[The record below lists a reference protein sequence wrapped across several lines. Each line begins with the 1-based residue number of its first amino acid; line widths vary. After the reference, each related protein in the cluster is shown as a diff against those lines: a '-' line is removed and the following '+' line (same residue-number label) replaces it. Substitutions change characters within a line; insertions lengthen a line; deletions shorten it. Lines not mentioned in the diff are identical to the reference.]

1 MARIQTKTASKPKR
15 GAPSS
20 ELLSAEALEP
30 IKAGA
35 VAMEQKSLGEFGPY
49 LAMRP
54 LGRQVQEA
62 LDSTLRDLAPGGVL
76 ALDFDGVEM
85 MDYSFADEAIGTI
98 FSRMSGKEYPD
109 RYMVLLVKDDP
120 VSHALL
126 ENVEVAL
133 AQREAA
139 AIVVPV
145 DDLGELRRTLADPNA
160 DGDAQIDWRVIGK
173 LPDHLVETLDA
184 VMKRGTATV
193 RDVVEALSLES
204 VTACN
209 NRIARLHQ
217 LRLVRRK
224 AAIVPEGG
232 RLYCYSGVF

>member
-1 MARIQTKTASKPKR
+1 MSKTGVKR
-15 GAPSS
+15 RVMRM
-20 ELLSAEALEP
+20 SAM
-30 IKAGA
+30 KT
-35 VAMEQKSLGEFGPY
+35 QSLGQFGPY

-54 LGRQVQEA
+54 LGRQVQDA
-62 LDSTLRDLAPGGVL
+62 LDAALRALPPGGVL

-85 MDYSFADEAIGTI
+85 MDYSFADEALGTI
-98 FSRMSGKEYPD
+98 YSRMGGKEYPD
-109 RYMVLLVKDDP
+109 RYMVLLVKDDA
-120 VSHALL
+120 VSQSLL

-133 AQREAA
+133 MQRDAA
-139 AIVVPV
+139 AIAVPAEELDSLV
-145 DDLGELRRTLADPNA
+145 KALEAERESAKAGPKSGEEVA
-160 DGDAQIDWRVIGK
+160 WRVIGK
-173 LPDHLVETLDA
+173 LPDHLIETLGA
-184 VMKRGTATV
+184 VMNQGQSTV
-193 RDVVEALSLES
+193 RDIVDTLHLDS

>member
-1 MARIQTKTASKPKR
+1 MAKMHK
-15 GAPSS
+15 
-20 ELLSAEALEP
+20 
-30 IKAGA
+30 
-35 VAMEQKSLGEFGPY
+35 KSLGEFGPF

-54 LGRQVQEA
+54 LGRQVQESIDEA
-62 LDSTLRDLAPGGVL
+62 LRALPAGGVL
-76 ALDFDGVEM
+76 AIDFDGVEM
-85 MDYSFADEAIGTI
+85 MDYSFADEALGTI

-109 RYMVLLVKDDP
+109 RYLVLLVKDDP
-120 VSHALL
+120 VAIALL

-133 AQREAA
+133 SQRDAA
-139 AIVVPV
+139 AITVPIS
-145 DDLGELRRTLADPNA
+145 ELPQLELTLAREDEAATGN
-160 DGDAQIDWRVIGK
+160 GKSTVKWRVIGK
-173 LPDHLVETLDA
+173 LPDHLIETLGA
-184 VMKRGTATV
+184 VMNQGQATV
-193 RDVVEALSLES
+193 RDVVEALQLDS

>member
-1 MARIQTKTASKPKR
+1 MAKMHK
-15 GAPSS
+15 
-20 ELLSAEALEP
+20 
-30 IKAGA
+30 
-35 VAMEQKSLGEFGPY
+35 KSLGEFGSF

-54 LGRQVQEA
+54 LGRQVQESIDEA
-62 LDSTLRDLAPGGVL
+62 LRELPPGGVL
-76 ALDFDGVEM
+76 AVDFDGVEM
-85 MDYSFADEAIGTI
+85 MDYSFADEALGTI

-109 RYMVLLVKDDP
+109 RYLVLIVKDDP

-133 AQREAA
+133 SQRDAA
-139 AIVVPV
+139 AITVPL
-145 DDLGELRRTLADPNA
+145 DELPRLQLTIEQEEGEKTGGTAVTT
-160 DGDAQIDWRVIGK
+160 WRVIGK
-173 LPDHLVETLDA
+173 LPDHLIETLGA
-184 VMKRGTATV
+184 VMNQGQATV
-193 RDVVEALSLES
+193 RDVVEALQLDS

>member
-1 MARIQTKTASKPKR
+1 MS
-15 GAPSS
+15 
-20 ELLSAEALEP
+20 
-30 IKAGA
+30 
-35 VAMEQKSLGEFGPY
+35 VMETKSLGDFGPY

-54 LGRQVQEA
+54 LGRQVQDA
-62 LDSTLRDLAPGGVL
+62 LDAALRALPPGGVL
-76 ALDFDGVEM
+76 AIDFDGVEM

-98 FSRMSGKEYPD
+98 YSRMGGKEYPD

-120 VSHALL
+120 VSQALL

-133 AQREAA
+133 AQRDAA
-139 AIVVPV
+139 AIAVPAAEL
-145 DDLGELRRTLADPNA
+145 DDLVKLLEADRGKAAKNSPA
-160 DGDAQIDWRVIGK
+160 ATPSVAWRVIGK
-173 LPDHLVETLDA
+173 LPEHLIETLGA
-184 VMKRGTATV
+184 VMNQGQSTV
-193 RDVVEALSLES
+193 RDIVDALQLES

>member
-1 MARIQTKTASKPKR
+1 MTTTQAIERR
-15 GAPSS
+15 
-20 ELLSAEALEP
+20 
-30 IKAGA
+30 
-35 VAMEQKSLGEFGPY
+35 SLGEFGPY

-54 LGRQVQEA
+54 RGREVQDA
-62 LDSTLRDLAPGGVL
+62 LDNALRALPPGGVL
-76 ALDFDGVEM
+76 AVDFDGVEM
-85 MDYSFADEAIGTI
+85 MDYSFADEALGTI
-98 FSRMSGKEYPD
+98 YSRMSTKEYPD

-120 VSHALL
+120 VSQALL

-133 AQREAA
+133 TQRDTAAIAVPAQDLPALAEAITRVLTGKEMRREAGA
-139 AIVVPV
+139 LPV
-145 DDLGELRRTLADPNA
+145 S
-160 DGDAQIDWRVIGK
+160 WRVVGR
-173 LPDHLVETLDA
+173 LPEHLIETLGA
-184 VMKRGTATV
+184 VMDRGSATV
-193 RDVVEALSLES
+193 RDIVEALQLDS

>member
-1 MARIQTKTASKPKR
+1 MSVMQT
-15 GAPSS
+15 
-20 ELLSAEALEP
+20 
-30 IKAGA
+30 
-35 VAMEQKSLGEFGPY
+35 KSLGDFGPY

-54 LGRQVQEA
+54 LGRQVQDA
-62 LDSTLRDLAPGGVL
+62 LDAALRALPPGGVL
-76 ALDFDGVEM
+76 AIDFDGVEM

-98 FSRMSGKEYPD
+98 YSRMGGKEYPD

-120 VSHALL
+120 VSQALL

-133 AQREAA
+133 AQRDAA
-139 AIVVPV
+139 AIAVPAE
-145 DDLGELRRTLADPNA
+145 DLADLVKLLEA
-160 DGDAQIDWRVIGK
+160 DRGKATKTSIESNSSVAWRVIGK
-173 LPDHLVETLDA
+173 LPEHLIETLGA
-184 VMKRGTATV
+184 VMNQGQSTV
-193 RDVVEALSLES
+193 RDIVDTLQLES

>member
-1 MARIQTKTASKPKR
+1 MARIQTKSTSKPKR
-15 GAPSS
+15 DAPSP
-20 ELLSAEALEP
+20 ETQGGEAP
-30 IKAGA
+30 QSIKAGA

-62 LDSTLRDLAPGGVL
+62 LDGALRDLAPGGVL

-109 RYMVLLVKDDP
+109 RYMVLLVKDDA
-120 VSHALL
+120 VSQALL

-160 DGDAQIDWRVIGK
+160 EGDVQIDWRVIGK
-173 LPDHLVETLDA
+173 LPEHLVETLDA

>member
-1 MARIQTKTASKPKR
+1 MAQKTIKRREGKTSGALASN
-15 GAPSS
+15 
-20 ELLSAEALEP
+20 
-30 IKAGA
+30 
-35 VAMEQKSLGEFGPY
+35 VMEQKSLGEFGPY

-54 LGRQVQEA
+54 LGRQVQDAIDEA
-62 LDSTLRDLAPGGVL
+62 LRDLPSGGVL
-76 ALDFDGVEM
+76 VLDFDGVEM
-85 MDYSFADEAIGTI
+85 MDYSFADEALGTI

-120 VSHALL
+120 ISKSLL

-133 AQREAA
+133 IQRDAA
-139 AIVVPV
+139 AIAVPV
-145 DDLGELRRTLADPNA
+145 EELKKLQITLESQANNEDDEAEIA
-160 DGDAQIDWRVIGK
+160 WSVVGK
-173 LPDHLVETLDA
+173 LPDHLIQTLGA
-184 VMKRGTATV
+184 VMDRGQATV
-193 RDVVEALSLES
+193 RDVVDALQLDS

>member
-1 MARIQTKTASKPKR
+1 MAKMHK
-15 GAPSS
+15 
-20 ELLSAEALEP
+20 
-30 IKAGA
+30 
-35 VAMEQKSLGEFGPY
+35 KSLGEFGPF

-54 LGRQVQEA
+54 LGRQVQESIDEA
-62 LDSTLRDLAPGGVL
+62 LRALPPGGVL
-76 ALDFDGVEM
+76 AIDFDGVEM
-85 MDYSFADEAIGTI
+85 MDYSFADEALGTI

-109 RYMVLLVKDDP
+109 RYLVLIVKDDP
-120 VSHALL
+120 ISTALL

-133 AQREAA
+133 SQRDAA
-139 AIVVPV
+139 AITVP
-145 DDLGELRRTLADPNA
+145 LAELPQLELTLAREDESQLA
-160 DGDAQIDWRVIGK
+160 ERAGKTVTWRVIGK
-173 LPDHLVETLDA
+173 LPDHLIETLGA
-184 VMKRGTATV
+184 VMNQGQATV
-193 RDVVEALSLES
+193 RDVVEALQLES

>member
-1 MARIQTKTASKPKR
+1 
-15 GAPSS
+15 
-20 ELLSAEALEP
+20 
-30 IKAGA
+30 
-35 VAMEQKSLGEFGPY
+35 MEQKSLGEFGPY

-54 LGRQVQEA
+54 LGRQVQES
-62 LDSTLRDLAPGGVL
+62 LDGALRDLAPGGVL
-76 ALDFDGVEM
+76 ALDFEGVEM

-120 VSHALL
+120 VSQALL

-160 DGDAQIDWRVIGK
+160 DSDAQIDWRVIGK
-173 LPDHLVETLDA
+173 LPEHLVETLDA
-184 VMKRGTATV
+184 VMKRGSATV

>member
-1 MARIQTKTASKPKR
+1 MAQKLIKPRGKAKSDNPVASN
-15 GAPSS
+15 
-20 ELLSAEALEP
+20 
-30 IKAGA
+30 
-35 VAMEQKSLGEFGPY
+35 VMETKSLGQFGAY

-54 LGRQVQEA
+54 LGRQVQDAIDE
-62 LDSTLRDLAPGGVL
+62 TLRDMPSGGVL
-76 ALDFDGVEM
+76 VLDFDGVEM
-85 MDYSFADEAIGTI
+85 MDYSFADEALGTI

-109 RYMVLLVKDDP
+109 RYVVLLVKDDP
-120 VSHALL
+120 VSKSLL

-133 AQREAA
+133 MQRDAA
-139 AIVVPV
+139 AIAVPV
-145 DDLGELRRTLADPNA
+145 EELEKLQLTLESRAKDEDDGAEIQWT
-160 DGDAQIDWRVIGK
+160 VVGK
-173 LPDHLVETLDA
+173 LPDHLIQTLGA
-184 VMKRGTATV
+184 VMDKNQVTV
-193 RDVVEALSLES
+193 RDVVEALQLDS

>member
-1 MARIQTKTASKPKR
+1 MTMSVMQT
-15 GAPSS
+15 
-20 ELLSAEALEP
+20 
-30 IKAGA
+30 
-35 VAMEQKSLGEFGPY
+35 KSLGDFGPY

-54 LGRQVQEA
+54 LGRQVQDA
-62 LDSTLRDLAPGGVL
+62 LDAALRALPPGGVL
-76 ALDFDGVEM
+76 AIDFDGVEM

-98 FSRMSGKEYPD
+98 YSRMGGKEYPD

-120 VSHALL
+120 VSQALL

-133 AQREAA
+133 AQRDAA
-139 AIVVPV
+139 AIAVPA
-145 DDLGELRRTLADPNA
+145 EELADLVKLLEA
-160 DGDAQIDWRVIGK
+160 DRGKTAKSEKATTTSVAWRVIGK
-173 LPDHLVETLDA
+173 LPEHLIETLGA
-184 VMKRGTATV
+184 VMNQGQSTV
-193 RDVVEALSLES
+193 RDIVDALQLES

>member
-1 MARIQTKTASKPKR
+1 MAMQHIEKQ
-15 GAPSS
+15 
-20 ELLSAEALEP
+20 
-30 IKAGA
+30 
-35 VAMEQKSLGEFGPY
+35 SLGSFGPY

-54 LGRQVQEA
+54 LGKKVQEELDAQLRA
-62 LDSTLRDLAPGGVL
+62 LPPGGVL
-76 ALDFDGVEM
+76 TVDFDGVEM
-85 MDYSFADEAIGTI
+85 MDYSFADEALGTI
-98 FSRMSGKEYPD
+98 YGRMAGREYPD

-120 VSHALL
+120 VSVALL

-133 AQREAA
+133 AQRDVA
-139 AIVVPV
+139 AIAVPA
-145 DDLGELRRTLADPNA
+145 GEVGALIEAIKAENEKGKAAGRQKKVT
-160 DGDAQIDWRVIGK
+160 WRVVGK
-173 LPDHLVETLDA
+173 LPEHLIETLGAVMDKGSSTVRDIVETLQLD
-184 VMKRGTATV
+184 
-193 RDVVEALSLES
+193 S

>member
-1 MARIQTKTASKPKR
+1 MSTMKT
-15 GAPSS
+15 
-20 ELLSAEALEP
+20 
-30 IKAGA
+30 
-35 VAMEQKSLGEFGPY
+35 QSLGQFGPY

-54 LGRQVQEA
+54 LGRQVQDA
-62 LDSTLRDLAPGGVL
+62 LDAELRALPPGGVL

-85 MDYSFADEAIGTI
+85 MDYSFADEALGTI
-98 FSRMSGKEYPD
+98 YSRMGGKEYPD
-109 RYMVLLVKDDP
+109 RYMVLLVKDDAT
-120 VSHALL
+120 SQSLL

-133 AQREAA
+133 IQRDAA
-139 AIVVPV
+139 AIAVPA
-145 DDLGELRRTLADPNA
+145 GELESLVKALAAERETSKTPA
-160 DGDAQIDWRVIGK
+160 KSAESVAWRVIGK
-173 LPDHLVETLDA
+173 LPDHLIETLGA
-184 VMKRGTATV
+184 VMNQNQSTV
-193 RDVVEALSLES
+193 RDIVDALQLDS

>member
-1 MARIQTKTASKPKR
+1 MARIQNKTPLKPRR
-15 GAPSS
+15 GVVPPEDESALDG
-20 ELLSAEALEP
+20 ELPRE
-30 IKAGA
+30 GA
-35 VAMEQKSLGEFGPY
+35 VAMQQKSLGEFGPY

-54 LGRQVQEA
+54 LGRQVQESLDGA
-62 LDSTLRDLAPGGVL
+62 LRELAPGGVL

-109 RYMVLLVKDDP
+109 RYMVLLVKDDA

-133 AQREAA
+133 SQREAA

-145 DDLGELRRTLADPNA
+145 DDLGELRRTLADPHA
-160 DGDAQIDWRVIGK
+160 EGDAQIDWRVIGK
-173 LPDHLVETLDA
+173 LPDHLIETLDA
-184 VMKRGTATV
+184 VMKRGSATV

>member
-1 MARIQTKTASKPKR
+1 MAKMHK
-15 GAPSS
+15 
-20 ELLSAEALEP
+20 
-30 IKAGA
+30 
-35 VAMEQKSLGEFGPY
+35 KSLGEFGPF

-54 LGRQVQEA
+54 LGRQVQESIDEA
-62 LDSTLRDLAPGGVL
+62 LRGLPAGGVL
-76 ALDFDGVEM
+76 AIDFDGVEM
-85 MDYSFADEAIGTI
+85 MDYSFADEALGTI

-109 RYMVLLVKDDP
+109 RYLVLIVKDDP
-120 VSHALL
+120 VSIALL

-133 AQREAA
+133 SQRDAA
-139 AIVVPV
+139 AITVP
-145 DDLGELRRTLADPNA
+145 LSELPQLELTLARDEA
-160 DGDAQIDWRVIGK
+160 ATSASGSGQSTVKWRVIGK
-173 LPDHLVETLDA
+173 LPDHLIETLGA
-184 VMKRGTATV
+184 VMNQGQATV
-193 RDVVEALSLES
+193 RDVVEALQLDS

>member
-1 MARIQTKTASKPKR
+1 MAKMHK
-15 GAPSS
+15 
-20 ELLSAEALEP
+20 
-30 IKAGA
+30 
-35 VAMEQKSLGEFGPY
+35 KSLGEFGPF

-54 LGRQVQEA
+54 LGRQAQESIDEA
-62 LDSTLRDLAPGGVL
+62 LRALPPGGVL
-76 ALDFDGVEM
+76 AIDFDGVEM
-85 MDYSFADEAIGTI
+85 MDYSFADEALGTI

-109 RYMVLLVKDDP
+109 RYLVLIVKDDP
-120 VSHALL
+120 VSNALL

-133 AQREAA
+133 SQRDAA
-139 AIVVPV
+139 AITVP
-145 DDLGELRRTLADPNA
+145 LAELPQLELTLAREESQA
-160 DGDAQIDWRVIGK
+160 REGGQSTLTWRVIGK
-173 LPDHLVETLDA
+173 LPDHLVETLGA
-184 VMKRGTATV
+184 VMNQGQATV
-193 RDVVEALSLES
+193 RDVVEALQLES

>member
-1 MARIQTKTASKPKR
+1 MKT
-15 GAPSS
+15 
-20 ELLSAEALEP
+20 
-30 IKAGA
+30 
-35 VAMEQKSLGEFGPY
+35 QSLGEFGPY

-54 LGRQVQEA
+54 LGRQVQDA
-62 LDSTLRDLAPGGVL
+62 LDAALRALPPGGVL

-85 MDYSFADEAIGTI
+85 MDYSFADEALGTI
-98 FSRMSGKEYPD
+98 YSRMGGKEYPD
-109 RYMVLLVKDDP
+109 RYMVLLVKDDAI
-120 VSHALL
+120 SQSLL

-133 AQREAA
+133 IQRDAA
-139 AIVVPV
+139 AIAVPAEELESLV
-145 DDLGELRRTLADPNA
+145 KALAAERETAKPAPKSGESVA
-160 DGDAQIDWRVIGK
+160 WRVIGK
-173 LPDHLVETLDA
+173 LPDHLIETLGA
-184 VMKRGTATV
+184 VMNQNQSTV
-193 RDVVEALSLES
+193 RDIVDALQLDS

>member
-1 MARIQTKTASKPKR
+1 MK
-15 GAPSS
+15 
-20 ELLSAEALEP
+20 LLT
-30 IKAGA
+30 
-35 VAMEQKSLGEFGPY
+35 AMERKSLGEFGPY

-54 LGRQVQEA
+54 LGRQVQDA
-62 LDSTLRDLAPGGVL
+62 LDAALRALPAGGVL
-76 ALDFDGVEM
+76 AVDFEGVEM
-85 MDYSFADEAIGTI
+85 MDYSFADEALGTI
-98 FSRMSGKEYPD
+98 YSRMSSKEYPD

-120 VSHALL
+120 TSQALL

-133 AQREAA
+133 VQRDAA
-139 AIVVPV
+139 AISVPLEEV
-145 DDLGELRRTLADPNA
+145 ELLEQALEARAERVSSGAEVEQA
-160 DGDAQIDWRVIGK
+160 AIDWKVVGK
-173 LPDHLVETLDA
+173 LPEHLIETLAA
-184 VMKRGTATV
+184 VMKQGQATV
-193 RDVVEALSLES
+193 RDIVEALHLDS

>member
-1 MARIQTKTASKPKR
+1 MKT
-15 GAPSS
+15 
-20 ELLSAEALEP
+20 
-30 IKAGA
+30 
-35 VAMEQKSLGEFGPY
+35 QSLGEFGPY

-54 LGRQVQEA
+54 LGRQVQDA
-62 LDSTLRDLAPGGVL
+62 LDAALRALPPGGVL

-85 MDYSFADEAIGTI
+85 MDYSFADEALGTI
-98 FSRMSGKEYPD
+98 YSRMGGKEYPD

-120 VSHALL
+120 VSQSLL

-133 AQREAA
+133 MQRDAAAIAVPAEEVESLDKALSAQRE
-139 AIVVPV
+139 
-145 DDLGELRRTLADPNA
+145 TLQNTAKN
-160 DGDAQIDWRVIGK
+160 GDVAWRVIGK
-173 LPDHLVETLDA
+173 LPDHLIETLGA
-184 VMKRGTATV
+184 VMNQNQSTV
-193 RDVVEALSLES
+193 RDIVDALQLDS

>member
-1 MARIQTKTASKPKR
+1 MAKMHK
-15 GAPSS
+15 
-20 ELLSAEALEP
+20 
-30 IKAGA
+30 
-35 VAMEQKSLGEFGPY
+35 KSLGEFGPF

-54 LGRQVQEA
+54 KGREVQESIDEA
-62 LDSTLRDLAPGGVL
+62 LRALPPGGVL
-76 ALDFDGVEM
+76 AIDFDGVEM
-85 MDYSFADEAIGTI
+85 MDYSFADEALGTI

-109 RYMVLLVKDDP
+109 RYLVLIVKDDP
-120 VSHALL
+120 VSIALL

-133 AQREAA
+133 SQRDAA
-139 AIVVPV
+139 AITVP
-145 DDLGELRRTLADPNA
+145 LSELPQLEFTLEREEQLKQ
-160 DGDAQIDWRVIGK
+160 GGQSTVKWRVIGK
-173 LPDHLVETLDA
+173 LPEHLVETLGA
-184 VMKRGTATV
+184 VMNQGQATV
-193 RDVVEALSLES
+193 RDVVEALQLDS

>member
-1 MARIQTKTASKPKR
+1 MARIQTKTASKPKG
-15 GAPSS
+15 GASS
-20 ELLSAEALEP
+20 PESLSVEALEP

-54 LGRQVQEA
+54 LGRQVQES

-76 ALDFDGVEM
+76 ALDFEGVEM

-120 VSHALL
+120 VSQALL

-173 LPDHLVETLDA
+173 LPEHLVETLDA
-184 VMKRGTATV
+184 VMKRGSATV

>member
-1 MARIQTKTASKPKR
+1 MAMSAMKTR
-15 GAPSS
+15 
-20 ELLSAEALEP
+20 
-30 IKAGA
+30 
-35 VAMEQKSLGEFGPY
+35 SLGEFGPY

-54 LGRQVQEA
+54 LGRQVQDSLDEA
-62 LDSTLRDLAPGGVL
+62 LRALPPGGVL
-76 ALDFDGVEM
+76 TIDFDGVEM

-98 FSRMSGKEYPD
+98 YSRMSGKEYPD

-120 VSHALL
+120 VSQALL

-133 AQREAA
+133 AQRDAA
-139 AIVVPV
+139 AIAVPSE
-145 DDLGELRRTLADPNA
+145 ELAALVKSLETDREKAAKSGKPA
-160 DGDAQIDWRVIGK
+160 PPAVAWRVIGK
-173 LPDHLVETLDA
+173 LPDHLVETLGA
-184 VMKRGTATV
+184 VMNQGQSTV
-193 RDVVEALSLES
+193 RDIVETLQLES

>member
-1 MARIQTKTASKPKR
+1 MSAMKT
-15 GAPSS
+15 
-20 ELLSAEALEP
+20 
-30 IKAGA
+30 
-35 VAMEQKSLGEFGPY
+35 QSLGQFGPY

-54 LGRQVQEA
+54 LGRQVQDA
-62 LDSTLRDLAPGGVL
+62 LDAELRALPPGGVL

-85 MDYSFADEAIGTI
+85 MDYSFADEALGTI
-98 FSRMSGKEYPD
+98 YSRMGGKEYPD
-109 RYMVLLVKDDP
+109 RYMVLLVKDDA
-120 VSHALL
+120 VSQSLL

-133 AQREAA
+133 VQRDAA
-139 AIVVPV
+139 AIAVPAEELESLV
-145 DDLGELRRTLADPNA
+145 KALEAEREVLKTGPKSGEEVA
-160 DGDAQIDWRVIGK
+160 WRVIGK
-173 LPDHLVETLDA
+173 LPEHLIETLGA
-184 VMKRGTATV
+184 VMNQGQSTV
-193 RDVVEALSLES
+193 RDIVDTLHLDS

>member
-1 MARIQTKTASKPKR
+1 MARIQTKSTSKPKR
-15 GAPSS
+15 DAPSP
-20 ELLSAEALEP
+20 ETPNGEAPQP

-62 LDSTLRDLAPGGVL
+62 LDGALRDLAPGGVL

-109 RYMVLLVKDDP
+109 RYMVLLVKDDA
-120 VSHALL
+120 VSQALL

-160 DGDAQIDWRVIGK
+160 EGDVQIDWRVIGK
-173 LPDHLVETLDA
+173 LPEHLVETLDA

>member
-1 MARIQTKTASKPKR
+1 
-15 GAPSS
+15 
-20 ELLSAEALEP
+20 
-30 IKAGA
+30 
-35 VAMEQKSLGEFGPY
+35 MEKKSLGEFGPY

-54 LGRQVQEA
+54 LGRQVQDA
-62 LDSTLRDLAPGGVL
+62 LDATLRALPPGGVL
-76 ALDFDGVEM
+76 AIDFDGVEM
-85 MDYSFADEAIGTI
+85 MDYSFADEALGTI
-98 FSRMSGKEYPD
+98 YSRMGGKEYPD

-120 VSHALL
+120 VSQALL

-133 AQREAA
+133 AQRDAA
-139 AIVVPV
+139 AIAVPSE
-145 DDLGELRRTLADPNA
+145 ELSELVKALEAERQESKG
-160 DGDAQIDWRVIGK
+160 GDKVAWRVIGK
-173 LPDHLVETLDA
+173 LPDHLVETLGA
-184 VMKRGTATV
+184 VMNQGQATV
-193 RDVVEALSLES
+193 RDIVDALQLDS